1 MKKIFVIGGAVAVI
15 ASAVAVV
22 ICKRKNSEV

>member
-1 MKKIFVIGGAVAVI
+1 MIMKKIFVIGGAVALI

-22 ICKRKNSEV
+22 ICKRSK